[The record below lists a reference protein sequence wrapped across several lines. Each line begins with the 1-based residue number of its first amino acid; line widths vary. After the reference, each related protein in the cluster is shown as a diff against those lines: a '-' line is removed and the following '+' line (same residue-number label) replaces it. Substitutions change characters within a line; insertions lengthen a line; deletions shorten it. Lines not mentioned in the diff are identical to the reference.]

1 MQGPLLEY
9 RPHMTPSRLT
19 ADSLSALRGTARRD
33 ALAGEAMTRLDPMY
47 GPIVWAP
54 RFNALEEL
62 IFTVLTQHTS
72 DINAEVAYKS
82 LRKIF
87 PTWMDVIEAGPAEI
101 AEAIKHG
108 GLANQKA
115 PRIREI
121 LRIILERTGRL
132 ELEFL
137 ASMPL
142 EQARAWLISL
152 PGVGKKTTGI
162 VLNFAL
168 GMPAMPVDT
177 HIYRVARRLG
187 LIGLKTNVDKAHDIM
202 EIQIPPDEIFRYHT
216 LLITHGRQVC
226 KAQRPLCGECPMAD
240 LCAAKPVFEKA
251 FQAEKY
257 RRPVRAGQ
265 TL

>member
-1 MQGPLLEY
+1 
-9 RPHMTPSRLT
+9 MTPSHLT

-33 ALAGEAMTRLDPMY
+33 ALAGEAMPRLDPMY

-54 RFNALEEL
+54 RFKALEEL

-72 DINAEVAYKS
+72 DSNAEVAYKS

-87 PTWMDVIEAGPAEI
+87 PAWMDVIEAGPAEI

-142 EQARAWLISL
+142 EEAREWLISL
-152 PGVGKKTTGI
+152 PGAVSYTHLTLPTKRI
-162 VLNFAL
+162 V
-168 GMPAMPVDT
+168 
-177 HIYRVARRLG
+177 
-187 LIGLKTNVDKAHDIM
+187 
-202 EIQIPPDEIFRYHT
+202 
-216 LLITHGRQVC
+216 
-226 KAQRPLCGECPMAD
+226 
-240 LCAAKPVFEKA
+240 
-251 FQAEKY
+251 
-257 RRPVRAGQ
+257 
-265 TL
+265 

>member
-1 MQGPLLEY
+1 
-9 RPHMTPSRLT
+9 MTSPQLSF
-19 ADSLSALRGTARRD
+19 DNLSALRGTARRN
-33 ALAGEAMTRLDPMY
+33 ALAAETMRRLDPLY
-47 GPIVWAP
+47 GPVVWKP

-72 DINAEVAYKS
+72 DSNAEVAYDA
-82 LRKIF
+82 LRKQF
-87 PTWMDVIEAGPAEI
+87 PSWIDVLEAGPEEI
-101 AEAIKHG
+101 AGAIKHG

-121 LRIILERTGRL
+121 LRIILERTGRF

-137 ASMPL
+137 ATMEL
-142 EQARAWLISL
+142 EEARSWLLSL
-152 PGVGKKTTGI
+152 PGVGKKTVGV

-177 HIYRVARRLG
+177 HIYRVARRIG
-187 LIGLKTNVDKAHDIM
+187 LIGLKTNVDDAHDIM
-202 EIQIPPDEIFRYHT
+202 EAQIKPDDVFQYHV
-216 LLITHGRQVC
+216 LLITHGRQLC

-240 LCAAKPVFEKA
+240 LCAAKPVFTKA
-251 FQAEKY
+251 FEATKY
-257 RRPVRAGQ
+257 KRPVRGGQ

>member
-1 MQGPLLEY
+1 MLEY
-9 RPHMTPSRLT
+9 RPPMTSPQLN
-19 ADSLSALRGTARRD
+19 ADALAALKGSARRN
-33 ALAGEAMTRLDPMY
+33 ALAGEAMQRLEPLY

-72 DINAEVAYKS
+72 DTNAEIAYKS
-82 LRKIF
+82 LRKTF
-87 PTWMDVIEAGPAEI
+87 PTWMDVIEAGSAEI

-115 PRIREI
+115 PRIREM

-142 EQARAWLISL
+142 EEARAWLVSL
-152 PGVGKKTTGI
+152 PGVGKKTAGI

-187 LIGLKTNVDKAHDIM
+187 LIGLKTNVDSAHDIM
-202 EIQIPPDEIFRYHT
+202 EVQIPPDEIFRYHT
-216 LLITHGRQVC
+216 LLITHGRQIC
-226 KAQRPLCGECPMAD
+226 KAQRPLCEECPLAE

-251 FQAEKY
+251 FDAPKY

>member
-1 MQGPLLEY
+1 
-9 RPHMTPSRLT
+9 MTTPQLS
-19 ADSLSALRGTARRD
+19 ADSLAALRGTSRRD
-33 ALAGEAMTRLDPMY
+33 ALAGEAMHRLGPLY
-47 GPIVWAP
+47 GPVIWAP

-72 DINAEVAYKS
+72 DSNAEVAYES
-82 LRKIF
+82 LRKQF
-87 PTWMDVIEAGPAEI
+87 PSWMDVIEAGPEEI
-101 AEAIKHG
+101 AESIKHG

-121 LRIILERTGRL
+121 LRLILERTGRL

-137 ASMPL
+137 ASMEL
-142 EQARAWLISL
+142 EEAREWLISL
-152 PGVGKKTTGI
+152 PGVGKKTTGV

-187 LIGLKTNVDKAHDIM
+187 LIGIKTNVDNAHDIM
-202 EIQIPPDEIFRYHT
+202 EAQVQPDDIFQYHV
-216 LLITHGRQVC
+216 LLITHGRQLC

-240 LCAAKPVFEKA
+240 ICAAKPVFAKA
-251 FQAEKY
+251 FEADKY
-257 RRPVRAGQ
+257 KRPVRGGH